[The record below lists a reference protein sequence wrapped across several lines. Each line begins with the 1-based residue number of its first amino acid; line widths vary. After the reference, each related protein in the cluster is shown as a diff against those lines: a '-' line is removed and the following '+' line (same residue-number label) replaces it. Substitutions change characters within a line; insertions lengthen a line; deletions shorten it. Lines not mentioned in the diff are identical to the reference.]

1 MSVGDLDSDRMNR
14 LTGTLISNIDG
25 YVINR
30 NKHFTILRRQIFFA
44 IAAKVV
50 LTATMLIIGS
60 NLLID
65 QEITL
70 GQFLAAE
77 ILIITLLD
85 AVEKL
90 ILTVE
95 YVYDAGIAIDKLEC
109 ISALKEGVKPNE

>member
-1 MSVGDLDSDRMNR
+1 V
-14 LTGTLISNIDG
+14 
-25 YVINR
+25 
-30 NKHFTILRRQIFFA
+30 
-44 IAAKVV
+44 AAKVV

-60 NLLID
+60 SLLIN

-85 AVEKL
+85 GVEKL

-95 YVYDAGIAIDKLEC
+95 YVYDSGIAIEKLEC
-109 ISALKEGVKPNE
+109 ISKLKEGGKTHE

>member
-1 MSVGDLDSDRMNR
+1 
-14 LTGTLISNIDG
+14 LTQKLIDNIDG
-25 YVINR
+25 YVYYR
-30 NKHFTILRRQIFFA
+30 NKHFSILRKQIFFA

-60 NLLID
+60 SLLMN

-85 AVEKL
+85 GVEKL

-95 YVYDAGIAIDKLEC
+95 YVYDAGIAMEKLEC
-109 ISALKEGVKPNE
+109 ISKLKEGGKSHE